1 MSSEQIDLEEMGKN
15 LKQLVWDEED
25 LEHAKQFIK
34 QISYLSDEK
43 FMQKDFEGLEEFEY
57 FIANNN
63 KILIPTIG
71 QYSSGK
77 SSLLNILIGEEYLP
91 TSEGVCTNVG
101 IIIEYTSNKNIS
113 ELYEINLEQSNKY
126 FSFKKSKIICNDKTK
141 IKDTIDK
148 RNKEHRLL
156 KLENSFLLLKV
167 NIKLFESLKE
177 EKNREKILL
186 IDFPG
191 LDVLEK
197 KNFFSSDVLSPLINQ
212 SDSFIFINSQTIN
225 TNDNQKIIVNLVEKI
240 KNRKISFSYK
250 NCLFI
255 MNKWDMHKKND
266 YSLTQAKNDLKEI
279 FQNNHL
285 DDIFEDIDII
295 NCSAKYYKNFEK
307 KKNDILNF
315 ERYIEYLK
323 NNFEEDYELNDDH
336 DEDEDKNAQ
345 LYESIINSIK
355 SENKNIKTLLINK
368 EDMKAKENYFA
379 KLENILK
386 DDFKLEDGKK
396 KEIINNYLTL
406 ANNIDN
412 HELINE
418 LIINSNIIEL
428 KQKFLEHILLSI
440 ENLEKNIENKGMN
453 FLKNINN
460 TINFVLKRLDNPKKT
475 KMKYSKID
483 QSEKKKKEIQNIFV
497 QFKGIIKY
505 QFQNYIVKEDE
516 NINKYT
522 KELNKLFEEKIKGN
536 NNLSNKIIL
545 GQIEKEK
552 IDELKKN
559 KMHFYGEMKEHFKN
573 FINEVNKMIKTLKN
587 DINIDENSF
596 VQEYFETSDTTAN
609 SVNAHKNWFWQA
621 LYNLT
626 KKLKKLP
633 ALSEYI
639 LHKKILFDDKD
650 TLINKSIEN
659 FCLVKQ
665 QNKEILKDFIKIFME
680 QLDEFEKNV
689 KDEVQKMIDLSYS
702 DYTKFKTD
710 SKKIINSSANE
721 FNNYIKNKYNRSL
734 NFEN

>member
-1 MSSEQIDLEEMGKN
+1 MSSEQINLEEMGKN
-15 LKQLVWDEED
+15 LKKLVWDEED

-148 RNKEHRLL
+148 RNKEHRFL
-156 KLENSFLLLKV
+156 KLEDSFLLLKV

-191 LDVLEK
+191 LDVLET

-255 MNKWDMHKKND
+255 MNKWDKLKKND

-279 FQNNHL
+279 FQNNLL
-285 DDIFEDIDII
+285 DDIFDDIDII
-295 NCSAKYYKNFEK
+295 NCSAKNYKNFEK

-315 ERYIEYLK
+315 ERYIENSK
-323 NNFEEDYELNDDH
+323 NNFEEEYELNDEH
-336 DEDEDKNAQ
+336 NEDEDKND
-345 LYESIINSIK
+345 LFYKYIINPIK
-355 SENKNIKTLLINK
+355 SENKNIKNLWTNK
-368 EDMKAKENYFA
+368 KDMKTKENYFE
-379 KLENILK
+379 KLNNILK
-386 DDFKLEDGKK
+386 DDYQLEDGKK
-396 KEIINNYLTL
+396 KEIINDYLTL

-412 HELINE
+412 HEL
-418 LIINSNIIEL
+418 LINSNIIEL
-428 KQKFLEHILLSI
+428 KQKILEHMLLSI

-460 TINFVLKRLDNPKKT
+460 TINCVLKRLDNPKKT
-475 KMKYSKID
+475 KMKYSKIE
-483 QSEKKKKEIQNIFV
+483 QSEKKKNEIQNIFV

-505 QFQNYIVKEDE
+505 QFQNYIFKEDE

-522 KELNKLFEEKIKGN
+522 KELDKLFEEKIKGN

-573 FINEVNKMIKTLKN
+573 FINEVNKMIKILKN

-596 VQEYFETSDTTAN
+596 IQEYFETSDTTAN
-609 SVNAHKNWFWQA
+609 SVNAHKSWFWQA

-626 KKLKKLP
+626 KKLRKFP

-650 TLINKSIEN
+650 TIINKSIEN

-710 SKKIINSSANE
+710 SKKIINSSAKE
-721 FNNYIKNKYNRSL
+721 FNTYIKNKYNRSS

>member
-1 MSSEQIDLEEMGKN
+1 MSSEQINLEEMGKN
-15 LKQLVWDEED
+15 LKKLVWDEED

-148 RNKEHRLL
+148 RNKEHRFL
-156 KLENSFLLLKV
+156 KLEDSFLLLKV

-191 LDVLEK
+191 LDVLET

-255 MNKWDMHKKND
+255 MNKWDKLKKND

-279 FQNNHL
+279 FQNNLL
-285 DDIFEDIDII
+285 DDIFDDIDII
-295 NCSAKYYKNFEK
+295 NCSAKNYKNFEK

-315 ERYIEYLK
+315 ERYIENSK
-323 NNFEEDYELNDDH
+323 NNFEEEYELNDEH
-336 DEDEDKNAQ
+336 NEDEDKND
-345 LYESIINSIK
+345 LFYKYIINPIK
-355 SENKNIKTLLINK
+355 SENKNIKNLWTNK
-368 EDMKAKENYFA
+368 KDMKTKENYFE
-379 KLENILK
+379 KLNNILK
-386 DDFKLEDGKK
+386 DDYQLEDGKK
-396 KEIINNYLTL
+396 KEIINDYLTL

-412 HELINE
+412 HEL
-418 LIINSNIIEL
+418 LINSNIIEL
-428 KQKFLEHILLSI
+428 KQKILEHMLLSI

-475 KMKYSKID
+475 KMKYSKIE
-483 QSEKKKKEIQNIFV
+483 QSEKKKNEIQNIFV

-505 QFQNYIVKEDE
+505 QFQNYIFKEDE

-522 KELNKLFEEKIKGN
+522 KELDKLFEEKIKGN

-573 FINEVNKMIKTLKN
+573 FINEVNKMIKILKN

-596 VQEYFETSDTTAN
+596 IQEYFETSDTTAN
-609 SVNAHKNWFWQA
+609 SVNAHKSWFWQA

-626 KKLKKLP
+626 KKLRKFP

-650 TLINKSIEN
+650 TIINKSIEN

-710 SKKIINSSANE
+710 SKKIINSSAKE
-721 FNNYIKNKYNRSL
+721 FNTYIKNKYNRSS

>member
-1 MSSEQIDLEEMGKN
+1 MSSEQIDLEEMEKN
-15 LKQLVWDEED
+15 LKKLVWDKED
-25 LEHAKQFIK
+25 LEHAEQFIK

-91 TSEGVCTNVG
+91 TFEGVCTNVG
-101 IIIEYTSNKNIS
+101 VIIEYTSDKNIS
-113 ELYEINLEQSNKY
+113 ELYEINLEKSNKY
-126 FSFKKSKIICNDKTK
+126 FSFKKTKIICNDKTK

-156 KLENSFLLLKV
+156 KLEDSFLLLKV

-191 LDVLEK
+191 LNVLEE
-197 KNFFSSDVLSPLINQ
+197 KNFFSSDVLGPLINQ

-240 KNRKISFSYK
+240 KNRKVSFSYK

-255 MNKWDMHKKND
+255 MNKWDMHKKSD

-285 DDIFEDIDII
+285 NDIFEDIDII
-295 NCSAKYYKNFEK
+295 NCSAKNYNNFKK

-315 ERYIEYLK
+315 ERYIENLK
-323 NNFEEDYELNDDH
+323 NNFEEEYELEDEH
-336 DEDEDKNAQ
+336 DEDEDKNDK
-345 LYESIINSIK
+345 LYKYIINSIK
-355 SENKNIKTLLINK
+355 NNIKNLLSNK
-368 EDMKAKENYFA
+368 EDMKTEENYFE
-379 KLENILK
+379 KLDNILLK

-396 KEIINNYLTL
+396 KEIINDYLTL

-412 HELINE
+412 HEL
-418 LIINSNIIEL
+418 LINSNIIEL
-428 KQKFLEHILLSI
+428 KQKILEHILLSI

-460 TINFVLKRLDNPKKT
+460 TINFVLKRLDNPKKN

-483 QSEKKKKEIQNIFV
+483 QSEKREKEIQNIFL

-505 QFQNYIVKEDE
+505 QFQNYIIKEEE
-516 NINKYT
+516 NINKYI
-522 KELNKLFEEKIKGN
+522 KELYKLFEEKIKGN

-559 KMHFYGEMKEHFKN
+559 RMHFYGEMKEHFKN

-596 VQEYFETSDTTAN
+596 VQEYFETSDT
-609 SVNAHKNWFWQA
+609 VHAHKSWFWQT
-621 LYNLT
+621 LYDLT
-626 KKLKKLP
+626 KKLKKLSYF
-633 ALSEYI
+633 SEYI
-639 LHKKILFDDKD
+639 LHKKILFDDKEII
-650 TLINKSIEN
+650 INKSIEN
-659 FCLVKQ
+659 FSLVKR
-665 QNKEILKDFIKIFME
+665 QNKEILNDFIKTFME

-721 FNNYIKNKYNRSL
+721 FNNYIKNKYNRTL

>member
-1 MSSEQIDLEEMGKN
+1 MSSEQINLEEMGKN
-15 LKQLVWDEED
+15 LKKLVWDEED

-148 RNKEHRLL
+148 RNKEHRFL
-156 KLENSFLLLKV
+156 KLEDSFLLLKV

-191 LDVLEK
+191 LDVLET

-255 MNKWDMHKKND
+255 MNKWDKLKKND

-279 FQNNHL
+279 FQNNLL
-285 DDIFEDIDII
+285 DDIFDDIDII
-295 NCSAKYYKNFEK
+295 NCSAKNYKNFEK

-315 ERYIEYLK
+315 ERYIENSK
-323 NNFEEDYELNDDH
+323 NNFEEEYELNDEH
-336 DEDEDKNAQ
+336 NEDEDKND
-345 LYESIINSIK
+345 LFYKYIINPIK
-355 SENKNIKTLLINK
+355 SENKNIKNLWTNK
-368 EDMKAKENYFA
+368 KDMKTKENYFE
-379 KLENILK
+379 KLNNILK
-386 DDFKLEDGKK
+386 DDYQLEDGKK
-396 KEIINNYLTL
+396 KEIINDYLTL

-412 HELINE
+412 HEL
-418 LIINSNIIEL
+418 LINSNIIEL
-428 KQKFLEHILLSI
+428 KQKILEHMLLSI

-475 KMKYSKID
+475 KMKYSKIE
-483 QSEKKKKEIQNIFV
+483 QSEKKKNEIQNIFV

-505 QFQNYIVKEDE
+505 QFQNYIFKEDE

-522 KELNKLFEEKIKGN
+522 KELDKLFEEKIKGN

-573 FINEVNKMIKTLKN
+573 FINEVNKMIKILKN

-596 VQEYFETSDTTAN
+596 IQEYFETSDTTAN
-609 SVNAHKNWFWQA
+609 SVNAHKSWFWQA

-626 KKLKKLP
+626 KKLRKFP

-639 LHKKILFDDKD
+639 LHKKILFDDKE

-710 SKKIINSSANE
+710 SKKIINSSAKE
-721 FNNYIKNKYNRSL
+721 FNTYIKNKYNRSS